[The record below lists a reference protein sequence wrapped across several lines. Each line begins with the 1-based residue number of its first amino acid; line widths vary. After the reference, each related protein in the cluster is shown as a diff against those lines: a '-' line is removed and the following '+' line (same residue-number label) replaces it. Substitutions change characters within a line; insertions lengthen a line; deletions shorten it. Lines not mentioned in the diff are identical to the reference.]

1 MRSAELLRLTIN
13 QKLKTNKPLIM
24 NLEQQVMAEMKD
36 AMKSKNEATLRGL
49 RAIKAEII
57 KAKTEPGAGGE
68 VSAEKELSLLQKMMK
83 QRKDSLEI
91 YQQQNRADLAQ
102 KEQEEIAVIEKFLPK
117 QLSEEELRTEIQS
130 IISETGAA
138 SPADMGKVMGAAT
151 KKLAGRADGKTISA
165 VVKELLAK

>member
-1 MRSAELLRLTIN
+1 MS
-13 QKLKTNKPLIM
+13 
-24 NLEQQVMAEMKD
+24 LEQQIMAEMKE
-36 AMKSKNEATLRGL
+36 AMKAKDEPVLRGL

-102 KEQEEIAVIEKFLPK
+102 KEQEEIAVIERFLPQ
-117 QLSEEELRTEIQS
+117 QLSADELKDELQK
-130 IISETGAA
+130 IITETGAA
-138 SPADMGKVMGAAT
+138 SPADMGKVMGVAT
-151 KKLAGRADGKTISA
+151 KQLAGRADGKTISA
-165 VVKELLAK
+165 TVKELLAK